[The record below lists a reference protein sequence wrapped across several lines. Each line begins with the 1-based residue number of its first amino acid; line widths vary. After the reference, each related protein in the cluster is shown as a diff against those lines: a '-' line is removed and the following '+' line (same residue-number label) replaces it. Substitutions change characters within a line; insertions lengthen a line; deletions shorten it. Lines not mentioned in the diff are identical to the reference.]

1 MTIGPIS
8 TFLVS
13 PYWANVDVYHYCKII
28 LKNKY
33 EMSGIA
39 YEPSIGT
46 RNFEAPTLSFQHQ
59 RDTVYTLSISYVF
72 GTRTFAAPTLSF
84 QHQRNTVYT

>member
-1 MTIGPIS
+1 
-8 TFLVS
+8 
-13 PYWANVDVYHYCKII
+13 
-28 LKNKY
+28 
-33 EMSGIA
+33 MSGIA

-72 GTRTFAAPTLSF
+72 GTRTFEAPTLSF